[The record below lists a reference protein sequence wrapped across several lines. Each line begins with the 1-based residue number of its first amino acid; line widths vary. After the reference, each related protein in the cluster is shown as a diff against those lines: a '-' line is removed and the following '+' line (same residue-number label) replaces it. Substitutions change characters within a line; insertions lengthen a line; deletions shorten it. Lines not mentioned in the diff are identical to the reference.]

1 MISFVINFGK
11 YDSIRTLQRTLYV
24 NGDKAT
30 YFDTFEVEYIQKKK
44 KEKTIGNKTITAN
57 IYRIQANDSIM
68 CEFFWNGFMDFM
80 LKGKS
85 LLVYN
90 SLFFSID

>member
-11 YDSIRTLQRTLYV
+11 YDSIRTHQRTLYV
-24 NGDKAT
+24 NGDKVT
-30 YFDTFEVEYIQKKK
+30 YFDTFEVEYIQKKE
-44 KEKTIGNKTITAN
+44 KEKTIGKKTITAN
-57 IYRIQANDSIM
+57 LYRIQANDSTM
-68 CEFFWNGFMDFM
+68 CECFCNGFMDFM

-90 SLFFSID
+90 SLFFSIE

>member
-1 MISFVINFGK
+1 MVA
-11 YDSIRTLQRTLYV
+11 RQHTLIPLKL
-24 NGDKAT
+24 NIFK
-30 YFDTFEVEYIQKKK
+30 KKK

-68 CEFFWNGFMDFM
+68 CEFFCNGFMDFM